1 MNPNDITA
9 IRKLSSKLGC
19 GLSLT
24 KDLLTLAGGDE
35 QLVAKCSDETYN
47 GVQSLKASI
56 VNERFHQME
65 QRIHDSLQL
74 LSEAR
79 R

>member
-35 QLVAKCSDETYN
+35 QLVVQCSDKTYN
-47 GVQSLKASI
+47 GVQSLKAAI
-56 VNERFHQME
+56 VDERF
-65 QRIHDSLQL
+65 RKL
-74 LSEAR
+74 EAR